1 MCQAILCDCLVCGK
15 QFTGSKHKSNKFCST
30 SCYRTPQGKALTKNG
45 KEKSKK
51 GDCTH
56 CGKDVFGN
64 HSGRESVFCNRIC
77 YDAHRVNIW
86 KSRAVECARCGNP
99 VIGAGVS
106 AGTQIRKYCSHEC
119 RTADKKPEPKVC
131 ISCGVLFSA
140 IKFRKHKDSYT
151 YARVSDQKTCT
162 RACLAEFFRMDPDR
176 KVKISKAF
184 TGEKHPAWVGGSHN
198 GSYRGAGWREIAE
211 SAREKAG
218 RCCEHCG
225 KTEHENGRKLD
236 VNHIVPFHQHKNK
249 SDANKPSNLEALCRS
264 CHTKTDYLWKKNNS
278 VQFVLDIFGR

>member
-56 CGKDVFGN
+56 CGKSVFDCKG
-64 HSGRESVFCNRIC
+64 SGSVIFCNRDC
-77 YDAHRVNIW
+77 YDAHRVKVW
-86 KSRAVECARCGNP
+86 ESRSVDCVGCGRK
-99 VIGAGVS
+99 ISGAGISTGSHV
-106 AGTQIRKYCSHEC
+106 RKYCSIEC
-119 RTADKKPEPKVC
+119 RTNHKKPEVKAC

-140 IKFRKHKDSYT
+140 IKFMKNGDSFR
-151 YARVSDQKTCT
+151 YARVTDQKTCT
-162 RACLAEFFRMDPDR
+162 RDCLAEFFRKDTDR
-176 KVKISKAF
+176 KIKISKAF

-198 GSYRGAGWREIAE
+198 GSYRGADWRKIAE

-278 VQFVLDIFGR
+278 VQFVLDIFGK